1 MYFLLSE
8 LQVAERAEALGSGLL
23 QQGCKP
29 STKQFIGVF
38 AQNRPEVRFYIQLDI
53 VLIMF
58 LTCQLVLKLYLLLW
72 PLLTFV
78 LPCSPSVD
86 HL

>member
-38 AQNRPEVRFYIQLDI
+38 AQNRPEVRFYIQLDS

>member
-1 MYFLLSE
+1 M
-8 LQVAERAEALGSGLL
+8 AERAEALGSGLL
-23 QQGCKP
+23 HQGCKP

-38 AQNRPEVRFYIQLDI
+38 AQNRPEVRSYVQLDI

-58 LTCQLVLKLYLLLW
+58 LTCQLVLELYLLSW
-72 PLLTFV
+72 TLLIFV
-78 LPCSPSVD
+78 LPYSPVVD